1 MAAKTTTAAGFYDD
15 TATWTGGIVPVDGD
29 TITLTHKV
37 TIRDARTVGTDPGSA
52 SNPASIAASAV
63 VTLGAGGEL
72 YFSRIASGTLTVKG
86 SIVNTSTTGCLN
98 MGTDTTCASPH
109 NVDDPI
115 PNGIT
120 ATIRFATTGN
130 NVLTGKYG
138 YGDTNATA
146 GKTYLRGLARKVNT
160 TLSVAGAAA
169 AASITVT
176 DATNWKVGDR
186 IAIHT
191 SDSTSTHIET
201 FGINAI
207 AGNVVTLGTVAVPA
221 TPASLAFAHVINSPV
236 TNLTSNVTVGFSTTN
251 YCFFTPKVSTGVTG
265 YNVFLKNANFEYVN
279 GPNGLYSSPYSG
291 VGVNVNGSPTTQ
303 TELMDDCT
311 IYLGNGGFA
320 KRGTTACIST
330 YNRLAVY
337 CTTAN
342 SPWFNWNSAIVTW
355 ANCVG
360 YNTNGTGRLSGVALG
375 LTGYST
381 YNDCFLV
388 TGYSWG
394 TNQSAAM
401 FLNRCDFGCVSRPIS
416 LGVPTTKADTCTFG
430 TFGTTGISNALTDIS
445 GATVAFPT
453 LTNCQFVSGL
463 TIQDQMQTAGNM
475 APAGYLSIVNFN
487 ADSTLQQK
495 HITTG
500 AIVRDNSQLIR
511 SRSSIKFSPLS
522 ANTAHGETY
531 SVAAVSGVAT
541 TFRFGLRYD
550 TNYTTGTPP
559 SVTVSG
565 LGCTPGTFTAGGAV
579 NTDYEGTVTVTP
591 ASTGNLTVTVTGQ
604 STATNGNYYF
614 SGMTFSPWVDWTQH
628 YGYLYTPTSPTLTVD
643 SVVQLSEAAA
653 AALASISYAAGTLTI
668 TGTRSIREIYDW
680 MKYYEALNR
689 LDPIITSTDGVNFAL
704 AANLAVTA
712 GTITGTTAVLTLAAG
727 KTYAFTAGGISQIK
741 VVSPVSGTTTYL
753 TLTALAG
760 HNIYVEDASPA
771 QVDYQTAVTGTYAL
785 FSSTGT
791 GTWRWRSVKYGQE
804 PTTATFSAATGPVTA
819 APAQTTDTKITQA
832 TAATVAAYTTLENWD
847 KFYDYCQYYL
857 TTASGKAIAK
867 FATAS
872 GTAVD
877 IGAIN
882 YTDNATAG
890 SVFAYASPNMTI
902 KATTVIAGS
911 TFAGLITTGTVATA
925 NGGRID
931 TWYTSTAGRSVL
943 ILAAS
948 IISGTRYR
956 LYNVTDSSQIA
967 NSTAGAT
974 GIYER
979 LIWTADKTV
988 SLKTRY
994 VSGATAKERTSST
1007 ATLTNTGISFLD
1019 TQSDD
1024 ATYNSNAVSG
1034 SSCDS
1039 GSGGEFT
1046 TDFPNVQVDVN
1057 DSDNTTSLSRVY
1069 AWLCYQ
1075 ETTSSG
1081 ITNYFGAMS
1090 ATDTANYA
1098 LDGAVVDL
1106 AFDNTKTALLTV
1118 NGGYITKTG
1127 GAVGLVAAT
1136 TTGSI
1141 YFDSGRAYLADSAA
1155 ILAKTEQLTFT
1166 VPNVLDSNIQYV
1178 NDVQVRGTGSQG
1190 NEWGPNV

>member
-1 MAAKTTTAAGFYDD
+1 MAAISSTAAGFYDVGG
-15 TATWTGGIVPVDGD
+15 TWVGGVVPVDGD
-29 TITLTHKV
+29 TITILHKV
-37 TIRDARTVGTDPGSA
+37 TIRDNRTVGTDPGSA
-52 SNPASIAASAV
+52 SNPANIGASAV
-63 VTLGAGGEL
+63 VTIGANGEL
-72 YFSRIASGTLTVKG
+72 YFSRSASATLTVKG
-86 SIVNTSTTGCLN
+86 SIVLTATSACLN

-115 PNGIT
+115 PNGVN
-120 ATIRFATTGN
+120 AEIRFATTGN
-130 NVLTGKYG
+130 NVTTGKYG
-138 YGDTNATA
+138 YGDTNGTA
-146 GKTYLRGLARKVNT
+146 GKTYLRGLARTVNT
-160 TLSVAGAAA
+160 TLSVAGAVSDG
-169 AASITVT
+169 SITVT

-191 SDSTSTHIET
+191 SDSTASHIET
-201 FGINAI
+201 FGIKAI

-221 TPASLAFAHVINSPV
+221 TGATLANAHVINTPV
-236 TNLTSNVTVGFSTTN
+236 TNFTSNVTVGFSSTN
-251 YCFFTPKVSTGVTG
+251 YCFFTAKVSSGVTG
-265 YNVFLKNANFEYVN
+265 YNVFLKNASFEYIN
-279 GPNGLYSSPYSG
+279 TPNGLYSSPYSG
-291 VGVNVNGSPTTQ
+291 VGVTVNGSPTTQ

-311 IYLGNGGFA
+311 IWLGNGGFA
-320 KRGTTACIST
+320 KRNTTACVST

-381 YNDCFLV
+381 YNDCHLV

-394 TNQSAAM
+394 TNQSAAV
-401 FLNRCDFGCVSRPIS
+401 FLNRCVFGCVSRPIT

-453 LTNCQFVSGL
+453 LTNCQFVSGIV
-463 TIQDQMQTAGNM
+463 IQDQMQTAGNM
-475 APAGYLSIVNFN
+475 APAGYLSIVNYN

-495 HITTG
+495 HIITG
-500 AIVRDNSQLIR
+500 TIVRDNSQLIR

-531 SVAAVSGVAT
+531 SIAAVSGVAT
-541 TFRFGLRYD
+541 KFRFGLRYD
-550 TNYTTGTPP
+550 TNYTNGTPP

-565 LGCTPGTFTAGGAV
+565 LGVTPGTFTAGASV
-579 NTDYEGTVTVTP
+579 NTDYEGTITVTP
-591 ASTGNLTVTVTGQ
+591 TSTGNLTITVTGQ
-604 STATNGNYYF
+604 STATNGNYWF

-628 YGYLYTPTSPTLTVD
+628 YGYLYAPTSPTITVD
-643 SVVQLSEAAA
+643 PVVQLSEASAS
-653 AALASISYAAGTLTI
+653 ALTGLSYGSGTLTV
-668 TGTRSIREIYDW
+668 TASRSIREIYDW
-680 MKYYEALNR
+680 LKWYEASNR
-689 LDPIITSTDGVNFAL
+689 LDPIITSTDGINFAL

-712 GTITGTTAVLTLAAG
+712 GTITGTSEVITLATA

-753 TLTALAG
+753 TLTGLSG
-760 HNIYVEDASPA
+760 HNIYVQDATPT
-771 QVDYQTAVTGTYAL
+771 QVDYQTNVTGTYAL
-785 FSSTGT
+785 FSATGT
-791 GTWRWRSVKYGQE
+791 GTWRWRCVKYGQE

-819 APAQTTDTKITQA
+819 APAQATDTKITQA

-857 TTASGKAIAK
+857 TTSSGKALGK

-872 GTAVD
+872 GSAVD

-882 YTDNATAG
+882 YTDDATAG
-890 SVFAYASPNMTI
+890 SVFVYSSPNLTV
-902 KATTVIAGS
+902 KATTVIAGT
-911 TFAGLITTGTVATA
+911 TFAGLTTTGTVSTA

-931 TWYTSTAGRSVL
+931 TWYTSASGRSVL

-956 LYNVTDSSQIA
+956 LYNVTDSTQIA

-979 LIWTADKTV
+979 VTWTADKTV
-988 SLKTRY
+988 SLKTRF
-994 VSGATAKERTSST
+994 VSGTTAKARTSST
-1007 ATLTNTGISFLD
+1007 ATLTNTGVSFLD
-1019 TQSDD
+1019 TQSNDT
-1024 ATYNSNAVSG
+1024 TYNSNAVSG
-1034 SSCDS
+1034 AACDS

-1057 DSDNTTSLSRVY
+1057 DSDNTTSLARVY

-1075 ETTSSG
+1075 ESTSSG
-1081 ITNYFGAMS
+1081 ITNFFGAIS
-1090 ATDTANYA
+1090 ATDTSNYS
-1098 LDGAVVDL
+1098 LDGSVVDL
-1106 AFDNTKTALLTV
+1106 SFDNKKTALLTI
-1118 NGGYITKTG
+1118 NGGYITKSG
-1127 GAVGLVAAT
+1127 GAAGLVAAT

-1141 YFDSGRAYLADSAA
+1141 YFDSGRAYIADSAA
-1155 ILAKTEQLTFT
+1155 ILAKTSQLTFT
-1166 VPNVLDSNIQYV
+1166 VANQLDANIQYV
-1178 NDVQVRGTGSQG
+1178 NDTQVKGTGSQG
-1190 NEWGPNV
+1190 NEWGLV